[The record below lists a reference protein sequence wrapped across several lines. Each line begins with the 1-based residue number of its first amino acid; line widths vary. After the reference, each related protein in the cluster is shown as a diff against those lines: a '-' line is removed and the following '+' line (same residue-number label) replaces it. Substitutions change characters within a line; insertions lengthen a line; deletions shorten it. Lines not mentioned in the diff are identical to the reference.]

1 MNEAVTRR
9 EYVTADLQ
17 GAGCGDAPNA
27 IGEQRRITDGKP
39 ADWWQGAV
47 GECAQAEQN
56 TYRATSRLN
65 NGCLCLLR
73 NQRTAR
79 DEMKESYQPILLQLR
94 VIVGFL
100 GERTQ
105 CAWWP
110 TAFYETSG
118 RLFLEPVFSKT
129 SRLAQYHGVLE
140 AARRLHDEH
149 LSVGSYHL
157 FRLPEE
163 IEQDLHAMVQGGG
176 GEELAS
182 EVVQSKETALEALKR
197 LAATSDNSSVGPT
210 AVGSIK
216 DLDSAETLKTI
227 AAAYLSAF
235 NKNAK
240 TYPYLVG

>member
-1 MNEAVTRR
+1 
-9 EYVTADLQ
+9 
-17 GAGCGDAPNA
+17 
-27 IGEQRRITDGKP
+27 
-39 ADWWQGAV
+39 
-47 GECAQAEQN
+47 
-56 TYRATSRLN
+56 
-65 NGCLCLLR
+65 
-73 NQRTAR
+73 
-79 DEMKESYQPILLQLR
+79 MKESYLSTLLQMRL
-94 VIVGFL
+94 IVGFL
-100 GERTQ
+100 GERAQ

-110 TAFYETSG
+110 TAFYEASS

-182 EVVQSKETALEALKR
+182 QVAQSKEAAMNALKR
-197 LAATSDNSSVGPT
+197 LAATSGTPGVGPT

-216 DLDSAETLKTI
+216 DIDSTDTLKAI

-235 NKNAK
+235 KQNAK